1 LDKDLDMDRK
11 KITEFMKDP
20 EGAASGWV
28 QTAILKSGAS
38 IPRLATLMNRKQ
50 DILYK
55 WANPHDLERN
65 FPLCYLPTL
74 IQETDDISILEEIA
88 GMFGYKLV
96 KVNGNVPETLRSI
109 AKAIE
114 GD

>member
-1 LDKDLDMDRK
+1 MISK
-11 KITEFMKDP
+11 KIAEFQKDP
-20 EGAASGWV
+20 EKAASGWI

-55 WANPHDLERN
+55 WANPGDSERN

-74 IQETDDISILEEIA
+74 IQETADLTILDELNA
-88 GMFGYKLV
+88 MFGRISLPA
-96 KVNGNVPETLRSI
+96 NGDLLETL
-109 AKAIE
+109 KALVAALE
-114 GD
+114 LK

>member
-1 LDKDLDMDRK
+1 MVPK
-11 KITEFMKDP
+11 KFVEFQRDP
-20 EGAASGWV
+20 EKAASGWI

-55 WANPHDLERN
+55 WANPGDSERN

-74 IQETDDISILEEIA
+74 IQETADLTILDDLNA
-88 GMFGYKLV
+88 MFGRISLPANGNAIETLEALV
-96 KVNGNVPETLRSI
+96 KAL
-109 AKAIE
+109 KE
-114 GD
+114 GK

>member
-1 LDKDLDMDRK
+1 MNPK
-11 KITEFMKDP
+11 KIVDFLRDP
-20 EGAASGWV
+20 EKAASGWI

-55 WANPHDLERN
+55 WANPGDAERN

-74 IQETDDISILEEIA
+74 LQETDDLTILDELNA
-88 GMFGYKLV
+88 MFGRISV
-96 KVNGNVPETLRSI
+96 PANGNTIETIEALLE
-109 AKAIE
+109 ALKATR
-114 GD
+114 

>member
-1 LDKDLDMDRK
+1 MISK
-11 KITEFMKDP
+11 KIAEFQKDP
-20 EGAASGWV
+20 EKAASGWV

-55 WANPHDLERN
+55 WANPGDAERN

-74 IQETDDISILEEIA
+74 IQETADLTILDELNAMFGRISIPA
-88 GMFGYKLV
+88 
-96 KVNGNVPETLRSI
+96 NGNVLETLKSLI
-109 AKAIE
+109 KALE
-114 GD
+114 EN